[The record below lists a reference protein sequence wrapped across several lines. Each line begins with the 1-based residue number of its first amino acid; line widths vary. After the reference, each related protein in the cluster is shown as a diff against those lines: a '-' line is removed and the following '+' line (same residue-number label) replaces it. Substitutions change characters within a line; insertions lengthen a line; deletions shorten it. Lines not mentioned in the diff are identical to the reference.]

1 MDRSGVNKICSVVD
15 SLTRSKSIV
24 TVYYEAADIVE
35 PK

>member
-15 SLTRSKSIV
+15 SLTRWKSIV
-24 TVYYEAADIVE
+24 TVYYEVDIVE